1 MNTPAL
7 WLETAENIKLCIT
20 ADCRAGCRSVSV
32 QNYFENLSL
41 EIWNKARQNV
51 IWCEPDESNDN
62 KNIHWKLHRVPSHM
76 KRLATSLIMLET
88 LLDWIVGSRLC
99 YSQVVVI
106 LRVLLHC
113 FCVDST
119 RGRSRVRVH
128 PISDSHP
135 ANESL
140 VTNKLRAHS
149 IKCK

>member
-1 MNTPAL
+1 
-7 WLETAENIKLCIT
+7 
-20 ADCRAGCRSVSV
+20 
-32 QNYFENLSL
+32 
-41 EIWNKARQNV
+41 
-51 IWCEPDESNDN
+51 
-62 KNIHWKLHRVPSHM
+62 M

-88 LLDWIVGSRLC
+88 VLDWIVGSRLC
-99 YSQVVVI
+99 YSQVVII

-113 FCVDST
+113 FCVVST